1 MLNDYLIKFHLFHG
15 IVDCKN
21 KIDIVR
27 RASLK
32 FKKEFYKDSD
42 IEPEKEIFFTL
53 SLIPFGG
60 VTTGN

>member
-1 MLNDYLIKFHLFHG
+1 L
-15 IVDCKN
+15 V
-21 KIDIVR
+21 
-27 RASLK
+27 ASLK